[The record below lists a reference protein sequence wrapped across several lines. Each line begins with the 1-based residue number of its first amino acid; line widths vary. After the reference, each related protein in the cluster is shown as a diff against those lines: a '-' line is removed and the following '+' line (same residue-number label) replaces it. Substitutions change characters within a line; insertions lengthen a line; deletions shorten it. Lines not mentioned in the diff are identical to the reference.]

1 MKTLRILL
9 LILAAVSITALFAQ
23 SKSALPG
30 KWTASYEVEGEEIN
44 IQYEFKY
51 KNGKLSCYTLHMKD
65 NRGNGEAYYTL
76 VMSDISFQNGK
87 GTALYVMEYEG
98 EKYEVEASLRL
109 INSRL
114 LKVSYGYYGYSE
126 TETWNKVD

>member
-1 MKTLRILL
+1 
-9 LILAAVSITALFAQ
+9 
-23 SKSALPG
+23 
-30 KWTASYEVEGEEIN
+30 
-44 IQYEFKY
+44 
-51 KNGKLSCYTLHMKD
+51 MKD